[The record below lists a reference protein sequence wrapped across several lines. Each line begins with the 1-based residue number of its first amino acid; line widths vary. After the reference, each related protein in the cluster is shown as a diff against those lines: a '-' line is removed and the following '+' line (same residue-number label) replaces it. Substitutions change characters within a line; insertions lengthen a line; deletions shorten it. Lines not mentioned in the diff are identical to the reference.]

1 MVFNTHDTM
10 KLMLNL
16 ADVHI
21 NGRYL
26 FKDNLLYLYNGGSS
40 LSFKMKGE
48 AFAIYLEHIPS
59 PGYFYIIIDRDYSNK
74 IKVLNESGV
83 YQYFFKE
90 KSVHY
95 IDVVKANEAND
106 NALMVKDILVN
117 GELCHYDHLYYKK
130 VKVYGDSTVAG
141 FGILGH
147 NEDPSIHNSDSVRDF
162 VFQALYELDM
172 EMDIFSASGWGLA
185 FSSYT
190 NPKNIGIID
199 FINKVKINSNINNQ
213 NVLKE
218 DLLIISLGCNDNSY
232 IAEDDS
238 LREERITYFKRQYQA
253 LIDYELRNNKDLKIL
268 MIYGTLKEEN
278 AYYLYEETYR
288 YLKPLYKNLYIHKFD
303 GDNTAISNHAYVTAH
318 KRMSEELKAVIEEIL
333 K

>member
-1 MVFNTHDTM
+1 M
-10 KLMLNL
+10 LMINL
-16 ADVHI
+16 ANVHI

-40 LSFKMKGE
+40 LSFKMNGDS
-48 AFAIYLEHIPS
+48 FSVYLKHIPS

-74 IKVLNESGV
+74 IKILNESGF
-83 YQYFFKE
+83 YQYSFKE

-95 IDVVKANEAND
+95 IDIIKANEAND
-106 NALMVKDILVN
+106 NALVIKDIVVN
-117 GELCHYDHLYYKK
+117 GELCNYDHVFYKK

-141 FGILGH
+141 FGILSH
-147 NEDPSIHNSDSVRDF
+147 NEDPSIHNCDSVKDF
-162 VFQALYELDM
+162 VFKALYELDM
-172 EMDIFSASGWGLA
+172 ETDIFSASGWGLT

-199 FINKVKINSNINNQ
+199 FINKVKINSDADNKD
-213 NVLKE
+213 VLKE
-218 DLLIISLGCNDNSY
+218 DILIISLGCNDNSY
-232 IAEDDS
+232 ISENDS
-238 LREERITYFKRQYQA
+238 LRETRINYFIKQYQA
-253 LIDYELRNNKDLKIL
+253 LIDYELRNNKDLKVL
-268 MIYGTLKEEN
+268 MIYGTLKEES
-278 AYYLYEETYR
+278 AYYLYEETYD

-318 KRMSEELKAVIEEIL
+318 ERMSEELKAVIKEIL

>member
-1 MVFNTHDTM
+1 MI
-10 KLMLNL
+10 KLANI
-16 ADVHI
+16 HI

-40 LSFKMKGE
+40 FSFKMNGDS
-48 AFAIYLEHIPS
+48 FSVYLEHIPS

-74 IKVLNESGV
+74 IKVLNESGF
-83 YQYFFKE
+83 YQYSFKE

-95 IDVVKANEAND
+95 IDIIKANEAND
-106 NALMVKDILVN
+106 NALVIKDIVVN
-117 GELCHYDHLYYKK
+117 GELCKYDHVFYKK

-141 FGILGH
+141 FGILSH
-147 NEDPSIHNSDSVRDF
+147 NEDSSIHNCDSIKDF
-162 VFQALYELDM
+162 MFKALYELDM
-172 EMDIFSASGWGLA
+172 ETDIFSASGWGLT

-199 FINKVKINSNINNQ
+199 FINKVKINSDADNKD
-213 NVLKE
+213 VLKE
-218 DLLIISLGCNDNSY
+218 DILIVSLGCNDNSY
-232 IAEDDS
+232 ISENDS
-238 LREERITYFKRQYQA
+238 LRETRINYFIKQYQA
-253 LIDYELRNNKDLKIL
+253 LIDYELRNNKDLKVL

-278 AYYLYEETYR
+278 AYYLYEETYD

-318 KRMSEELKAVIEEIL
+318 ERMSEELKAVIKEIL